1 MGKSGKVLHE
11 LSDVGT
17 GKSLVEGQL
26 FQCPP
31 DWFATRERPDS
42 LFQHIPHRFRN
53 HRDTI
58 FNQNIFCYVH
68 GDQYRDNNLLT
79 YCLRNVRRIVLSQ
92 TRSNPLQASARTS
105 SAFNRVGAD
114 LIWSSGPA
122 QCRPMTSRCR
132 SGYIGSSNISSSCI
146 AMDYPPC
153 TRITGSTTIRDL
165 IELPIRQFLCAAW
178 MVCSV

>member
-26 FQCPP
+26 FECPP
-31 DWFATRERPDS
+31 DRFATCERSDS
-42 LFQHIPHRFRN
+42 LFQHVPRRFRD
-53 HRDTI
+53 HRDKI

-68 GDQYRDNNLLT
+68 GDQYRNNNLST
-79 YCLRNVRRIVLSQ
+79 YCFRNVRRIVLSQ
-92 TRSNPLQASARTS
+92 ARSNPLQASARTC
-105 SAFNRVGAD
+105 SAFNRVGDD
-114 LIWSSGPA
+114 LICSSSPA

-132 SGYIGSSNISSSCI
+132 SGTIGSSNISSSCI
-146 AMDYPPC
+146 TVDHPPC
-153 TRITGSTTIRDL
+153 TRIIGSTTIRDF